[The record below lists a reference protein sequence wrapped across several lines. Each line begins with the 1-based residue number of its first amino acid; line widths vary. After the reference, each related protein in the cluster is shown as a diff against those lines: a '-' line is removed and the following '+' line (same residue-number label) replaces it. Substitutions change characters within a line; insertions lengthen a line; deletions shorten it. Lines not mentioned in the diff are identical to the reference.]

1 MLAPDTPADHKI
13 IAYRNVIS
21 LGKYNR
27 GPVELGHNV
36 VPYFCSEPEI
46 DLKNAEVAA
55 QTEPGWA
62 CKGTGML
69 GCVLKTFLRLTFYLL
84 KTGLK
89 PSEPDRSLERPKR
102 TALFDDNDKDSDGID
117 KDRAFIA
124 DISYEETEVGGAP
137 RTTRKLPPTKIG
149 GHGRFRASAD
159 SNNRRV

>member
-69 GCVLKTFLRLTFYLL
+69 GCVLKTFFRFTDNPFKFRLQVLTL
-84 KTGLK
+84 KK
-89 PSEPDRSLERPKR
+89 VLE
-102 TALFDDNDKDSDGID
+102 LF
-117 KDRAFIA
+117 
-124 DISYEETEVGGAP
+124 E
-137 RTTRKLPPTKIG
+137 
-149 GHGRFRASAD
+149 
-159 SNNRRV
+159 